1 MIIIKYNIVVG
12 KWVLDKVPQYNG
24 LASPENLNFQLYKEF
39 FEKRDHLLTPILSKP
54 PVHTSAIPFN
64 DYVATATEWARVPED
79 DRIKL
84 FLYHHA
90 PSSLKS
96 RIEEYFVEDLTQFKL
111 RLQAIWSHQSDDS
124 PVSNP
129 PVSYDMSRKAKDA
142 SDTMDVEIRAILTK
156 FKITVMMVT
165 TFTILII
172 KVTVTTTLTTEV
184 RIMVILATLVAI

>member
-1 MIIIKYNIVVG
+1 MDCNEVS
-12 KWVLDKVPQYNG
+12 QYYR
-24 LASPENLNFQLYKEF
+24 LVSPENCNFQSLKEF
-39 FEKRDHLLTPILSKP
+39 FEIRNHLLKLILGKP
-54 PVHTSAIPFN
+54 PTYTSATPYS
-64 DYVATATEWARVPED
+64 DYVVEQPTAHED
-79 DRIKL
+79 DRVK
-84 FLYHHA
+84 FSLYHHA

-111 RLQAIWSHQSDDS
+111 RVQAIWSHKSDDS